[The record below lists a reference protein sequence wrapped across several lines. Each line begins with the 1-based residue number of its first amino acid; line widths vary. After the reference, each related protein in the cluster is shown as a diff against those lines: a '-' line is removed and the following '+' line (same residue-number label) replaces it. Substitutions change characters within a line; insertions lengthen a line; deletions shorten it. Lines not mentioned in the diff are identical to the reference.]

1 MSTKVVLV
9 IGASR
14 GIGLEFVR
22 QYRADGWRVLASA
35 RSAEGLAR
43 LKGLGAEPIDVDV
56 MDLKQ
61 IDKLKS
67 TLAHIALDV
76 AIINAGVL
84 TVRGNDFTP
93 GEEDFDV
100 AMHTN
105 VLAAMRLVPVLEVGL
120 KQAKGVLA
128 MMSSRMGSID
138 SMSSPSEL
146 LYRVSKAALNAVM
159 KGAALRL
166 GPKDVRVLALHPGWV
181 RTDMGG
187 SGASLDVGE
196 SVHGLRRVIQN
207 ASVAQNGLLFDYQGS
222 PIPF

>member
-1 MSTKVVLV
+1 MKVAFI

-35 RSAEGLAR
+35 RSAEGIAR
-43 LKGLGAEPIDVDV
+43 LKGLGAEPIEVDV
-56 MDLKQ
+56 TDATQ

-84 TVRGNDFTP
+84 TAPGNAFTP
-93 GEEDFDV
+93 SQEDFDV

-120 KQAKGVLA
+120 KEAKGVLV
-128 MMSSRMGSID
+128 MMSSRMGSIE

-166 GPKDVRVLALHPGWV
+166 GPENVRVLALHPGWV

-187 SGASLDVGE
+187 PAASLDVGE
-196 SVHGLRRVIQN
+196 SVHGLRGVIQK
-207 ASVAQNGLLFDYQGS
+207 ATVAQNGLLFDYQGS